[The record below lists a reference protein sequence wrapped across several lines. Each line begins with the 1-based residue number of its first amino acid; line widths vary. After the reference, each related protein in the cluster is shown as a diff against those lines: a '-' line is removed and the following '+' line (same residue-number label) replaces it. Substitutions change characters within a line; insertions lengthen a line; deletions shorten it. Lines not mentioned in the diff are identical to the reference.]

1 MAGSSSPGTIGTQTR
16 AHNRFLIKLTV
27 ISTLGGLLFGY
38 DTGVISGALLYMKD
52 DLGLTT
58 TQEALV
64 VSALLFPGA
73 ALGALLGGKLADALG
88 RKGSLLVCAGLF
100 LVGAL
105 GCAVAPNFEVM
116 LVARIVLGLGVGAA
130 AATCPLFLAEMAPA
144 HRRGR
149 MVTINE
155 LMIVTGQMLA
165 FIMNAVLDQ
174 LIHDAHVWRWM
185 LAVAAIPAVALLVG
199 MLFLPDSPRWYA
211 VRGRLDETQR
221 VLNLSRGEAEATGE
235 FTIISEHAKRDL
247 AEDKGAALRDLKTYK
262 WMRRTLWIGIGLAT
276 VQQATGINTVN
287 YYAPTILESTGL
299 GTSAAL
305 IATIAVGVTS
315 VVMTIVGIVLLGKF
329 NRRPLLLTGF
339 AGVVGAQ
346 VILALSFLLP
356 ESTARSYLI
365 LGAMLLFVAFVQG
378 FIGTLVW
385 LLLSEIFPM
394 AIRGFA
400 MGIAVFFLWCVNA
413 AISFVFPLL
422 VEAAGATVDLRAL
435 RGHQRR
441 LVRASSRSSC
451 PRPAA
456 APSRNSRTTSA
467 PTTRPTWCTPRP
479 PASPA
484 PDPTDSR
491 SRTKG
496 PSVTSQLDVLTIGR
510 VGVDLYPLQDNVAL
524 KDVQTFSKSLG
535 GSPTNVAI
543 AAARH
548 GHRTAVITRTG
559 PDGFGEFVHE
569 ELIRFGVSDQFVSEV
584 PGLLTPLAFCEN
596 YPPDHFPL
604 QFYRLPAAPD
614 LVIRPEELDLAAH
627 RRRRDLLVHR
637 DRSVGRAEPV
647 RAPRGLAGQGPQDA
661 HHPGPGLPGGVLGR
675 QGRGERAGQG
685 RVAERHRGDRQQ
697 GGVRG
702 RGRRDRAPPGR
713 RGAAGRRRADRH
725 RQAGTEGRAGHD
737 QGRGRRGAAD
747 PGDSDQRPGRR

>member
-1 MAGSSSPGTIGTQTR
+1 MVEALPIALKRFKRSEPSVLGPPALPKFPTNAPAPGRNGPITTTGRQTVPHHLKGETTMAGSSSPGPIGTPTK

-38 DTGVISGALLYMKD
+38 DTGVISGALLYMKA
-52 DLGLTT
+52 DLALTT

-105 GCAVAPNFEVM
+105 SCAVAPNFEVM
-116 LVARIVLGLGVGAA
+116 LIARIILGLGVGAA

-174 LIHDAHVWRWM
+174 LIHDNHVWRWM
-185 LAVAAIPAVALLVG
+185 LAVAAIPAIALLIG
-199 MLFLPDSPRWYA
+199 TFFLPDSPRWYA
-211 VRGRLDETQR
+211 IRGRLDETER
-221 VLNLSRGEAEATGE
+221 VLNLSRDEVEATGE
-235 FTIISEHAKRDL
+235 FNVISAHAKRDQ
-247 AEDKGAALRDLKTYK
+247 AEDKGAAFRDLKTYK

-287 YYAPTILESTGL
+287 YYAPTILKSTGL
-299 GTSAAL
+299 GDSAAL

-315 VVMTIVGIVLLGKF
+315 VVMTIVGIILLGKY

-346 VILALSFLLP
+346 IILALSFQLP
-356 ESTARSYLI
+356 ESTARSYII

-422 VEAAGATVDLRAL
+422 VEAVGATVTFAL
-435 RGHQRR
+435 FAAVNVVSFLFVRSFVPETRG
-441 LVRASSRSSC
+441 RS
-451 PRPAA
+451 
-456 APSRNSRTTSA
+456 
-467 PTTRPTWCTPRP
+467 
-479 PASPA
+479 
-484 PDPTDSR
+484 
-491 SRTKG
+491 
-496 PSVTSQLDVLTIGR
+496 L
-510 VGVDLYPLQDNVAL
+510 
-524 KDVQTFSKSLG
+524 
-535 GSPTNVAI
+535 
-543 AAARH
+543 
-548 GHRTAVITRTG
+548 
-559 PDGFGEFVHE
+559 E
-569 ELIRFGVSDQFVSEV
+569 ELEDDFRNHD
-584 PGLLTPLAFCEN
+584 
-596 YPPDHFPL
+596 
-604 QFYRLPAAPD
+604 
-614 LVIRPEELDLAAH
+614 AAH
-627 RRRRDLLVHR
+627 LSHT
-637 DRSVGRAEPV
+637 
-647 RAPRGLAGQGPQDA
+647 APAGVTG
-661 HHPGPGLPGGVLGR
+661 
-675 QGRGERAGQG
+675 
-685 RVAERHRGDRQQ
+685 
-697 GGVRG
+697 
-702 RGRRDRAPPGR
+702 
-713 RGAAGRRRADRH
+713 
-725 RQAGTEGRAGHD
+725 
-737 QGRGRRGAAD
+737 
-747 PGDSDQRPGRR
+747 S